1 MLEWDVRV
9 KVKRD
14 GEFPVALREHH
25 EAQVFLSGV
34 FVQIADN
41 QSDLL

>member
-1 MLEWDVRV
+1 MWDVRV
-9 KVKRD
+9 KVKHD
-14 GEFPVALREHH
+14 GEFPVVLREHH
-25 EAQVFLSGV
+25 EAQGFLCGV